1 MVDFVF
7 YKFLDIYLTKFL
19 RDIETEVV
27 ESIKLLMHLNITI
40 FRKLLSFA

>member
-27 ESIKLLMHLNITI
+27 ESIKLLIHLNITI